1 MRVIRIL
8 MAGSP
13 RCAWRRCRAPGKRG
27 RTPGGRMA
35 DWEPPSERGRDDASS
50 HLYRRRMRCKQKSAQ
65 PAWPHGNEVLFP
77 TKNKNISFR
86 SRSWQDTGQLSEDL
100 TYSDQPDITVTDSR
114 GFSPHSTCKHEACAN
129 YPIFNCCYYSTKS
142 HKYKYHFPV
151 YYVDF
156 YIASSENRNKL

>member
-1 MRVIRIL
+1 MGTAVRKRPGCRRIPSMQML
-8 MAGSP
+8 AS
-13 RCAWRRCRAPGKRG
+13 
-27 RTPGGRMA
+27 A
-35 DWEPPSERGRDDASS
+35 DAFGTAN
-50 HLYRRRMRCKQKSAQ
+50 KKSAQ
-65 PAWPHGNEVLFP
+65 PAWPHGNEALFP